1 MAENANNQNERD
13 RQPNEGGTRGN
24 QQREQQQG
32 GVKQPGQNRDGP
44 EDRPDKDRDDD
55 RQQR

>member
-1 MAENANNQNERD
+1 MTANNNQNERD
-13 RQPNEGGTRGN
+13 RQPNEGGIRGD

-32 GVKQPGQNRDGP
+32 DVKQPGQDR
-44 EDRPDKDRDDD
+44 DRPDNDRADD